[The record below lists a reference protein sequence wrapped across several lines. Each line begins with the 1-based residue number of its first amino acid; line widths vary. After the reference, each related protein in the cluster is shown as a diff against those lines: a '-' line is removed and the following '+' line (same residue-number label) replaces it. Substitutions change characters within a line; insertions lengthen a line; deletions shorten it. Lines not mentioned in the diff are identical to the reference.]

1 MDVCSFDG
9 KSGLCI
15 GCFRTLDEIR
25 GWKKMTDHRRHQI
38 LNEKARR
45 QAKVARE
52 VQVAKV
58 KS

>member
-1 MDVCSFDG
+1 
-9 KSGLCI
+9 
-15 GCFRTLDEIR
+15 
-25 GWKKMTDHRRHQI
+25 MTDHRRHQI